1 MTATHDPPIQ
11 LHHNAWGQL
20 VLTLFDGA
28 VHEDVE
34 PFRCFPWSSPETAI
48 ALVSRDG
55 HELVNLPDLALL
67 QAETRQLL
75 EQDLAE
81 REFVPVIQRIA
92 KSSGL
97 WPPCVWDVITDRG
110 PSRVTIDSEDDVR
123 KQSSHGALIADA
135 SGVRYLIPDARK
147 LDHAS
152 LRHLRRL
159 L

>member
-1 MTATHDPPIQ
+1 MTAKHEPAIH

-20 VLTLFDGA
+20 VLTLPDGV

-34 PFRCFPWSSPETAI
+34 PFRCFPWSSPETAV
-48 ALVSRDG
+48 ALVSREG
-55 HELVNLPDLALL
+55 HELINLSDLALL
-67 QAETRQLL
+67 SDETRRLL

-81 REFVPVIQRIA
+81 REFVPVIQRIV

-97 WPPCVWDVITDRG
+97 WPPCLWDVITDRG
-110 PSRVTIDSEDDVR
+110 ESRVTIDSEDDVR
-123 KQSSHGALIADA
+123 KQGSHGALIADA

-152 LRHLRRL
+152 LRYLRRL